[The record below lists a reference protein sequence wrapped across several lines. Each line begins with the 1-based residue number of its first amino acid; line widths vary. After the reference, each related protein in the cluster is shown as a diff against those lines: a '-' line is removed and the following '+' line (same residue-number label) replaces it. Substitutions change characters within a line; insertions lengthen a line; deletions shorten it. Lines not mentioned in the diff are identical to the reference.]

1 MADELLALFRQ
12 NNWVLTSQQ
21 LLAAGLSPKQVT
33 RLTRRGIL
41 TSPRRGTF
49 MPGAVPESASA
60 DRSRAEALRVSA
72 VIAASSMGLIAS
84 HRSAAIMHGLD
95 LLTVASARVVTV
107 TQPRRGGGSR
117 SGYPAVRVHT
127 AEVPEEHVTTR
138 FGVPCTT
145 VARTVIDLARNGSFD
160 AGVVVA
166 DNALHGRKTTR
177 GDLEAI
183 LARCSHWPG
192 VASARRAVEFCD
204 GRSESVLE
212 SIARVAMH
220 EHGLEPP
227 ELQVWVGGD
236 GSRIG
241 RVDFLW
247 RKHRTIAEADG
258 KAKYEDPRRASWQL
272 ERDAQL
278 RDAGFEVVHFTWA
291 EIVYA
296 PEQVIARIRAAFAR
310 AARLGVS

>member
-1 MADELLALFRQ
+1 MADELIALFRE
-12 NNWVLTSQQ
+12 NNWVLTNQQ
-21 LLAAGLSPKQVT
+21 LVAAGLSPKQIV

-49 MPGAVPESASA
+49 MPGTVAESASA
-60 DRSRAEALRVSA
+60 DKSRAEALRVSA
-72 VIAASSMGLIAS
+72 VIAASSMGVIAS

-117 SGYPAVRVHT
+117 SGYPAVRVRT
-127 AEVPEEHVTTR
+127 AEVPQEHVTTR

-166 DNALHGRKTTR
+166 DNALHAKKTTR

-183 LARCSHWPG
+183 LARCSRWPG
-192 VASARRAVEFCD
+192 IATARRAVEFSD
-204 GRSESVLE
+204 ERAESVLE
-212 SIARVAMH
+212 SLARVIMA
-220 EHGLEPP
+220 EHDLDPP
-227 ELQVWVGGD
+227 ELQVWVGGE

-272 ERDAQL
+272 
-278 RDAGFEVVHFTWA
+278 
-291 EIVYA
+291 
-296 PEQVIARIRAAFAR
+296 RIKAAFER
-310 AARLGVS
+310 ASRLGSG